1 MIGGEYLA
9 TDLPGV
15 DEYLAG
21 EVAGLDGG
29 EELLTFLNDRPRLA
43 LLTVHHDLL
52 GLLLHLLSEG
62 GVLHQRAVVHPSR
75 GQSQR
80 HLLLHHPPR
89 GEAGRQG
96 LEDVEAATED
106 GEGVERIVQRGE
118 IVPDQEDTVSKI
130 SHEDVVKKTLEN
142 RSISSGILLESP
154 TDID

>member
-1 MIGGEYLA
+1 M
-9 TDLPGV
+9 
-15 DEYLAG
+15 
-21 EVAGLDGG
+21 
-29 EELLTFLNDRPRLA
+29 
-43 LLTVHHDLL
+43 
-52 GLLLHLLSEG
+52 
-62 GVLHQRAVVHPSR
+62 LHQRAVVHPSR

-130 SHEDVVKKTLEN
+130 SHEDVVKETLEN
-142 RSISSGILLESP
+142 MSIISGILLEPP